1 MLNYIS
7 GGCKNGK
14 SMLAQRL
21 AKALAGNGKLYY
33 VATMIPGDAED
44 EERIARHIADR
55 DGWGFETIEQGR
67 SILKCLEKGEPS
79 GAYLLDSVTALV
91 SNEMFRG
98 GGVDMDAP
106 ARVASELA
114 EFAGRAAN
122 VIMVSDFIFGD
133 AERYDS
139 FTEAYRRGL
148 ALADR
153 TALIADVVVEVCAG
167 NYILHKG
174 ALPL

>member
-1 MLNYIS
+1 MLIYIS

-21 AKALAGNGKLYY
+21 AKALAGNGRLYY
-33 VATMIPGDAED
+33 VATMIPGDSED

-79 GAYLLDSVTALV
+79 GTYLLDSVTALV

-98 GGVDMDAP
+98 KGIDLEAP
-106 ARVASELA
+106 ARVASELS

-139 FTEAYRRGL
+139 FT
-148 ALADR
+148 
-153 TALIADVVVEVCAG
+153 
-167 NYILHKG
+167 
-174 ALPL
+174 